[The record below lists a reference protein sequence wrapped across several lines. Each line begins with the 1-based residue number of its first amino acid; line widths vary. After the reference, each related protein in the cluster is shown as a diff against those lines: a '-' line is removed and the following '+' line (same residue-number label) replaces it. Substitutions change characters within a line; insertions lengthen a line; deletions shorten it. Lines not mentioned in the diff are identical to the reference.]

1 MTKFN
6 FFSVIILILFSNIS
20 DVFSKNDTTTFD
32 IEIYNKLSNETYF
45 IKKIEIIGNK
55 RTRRNIILRE
65 LSLKENEI
73 INKNEIIN
81 IVEEDKRKLINT
93 NLFNEVDINI
103 KILDENNLV
112 IEVFLIE
119 SFYLLPSIIF
129 ELSDRNFNDWWV
141 NFDHDFNRINYGG
154 GFLQYNLSG
163 RADIVE
169 FTFRR
174 GFIREFYSS
183 YFIPYLSKKQKGGL
197 EVKFNFI

>member
-32 IEIYNKLSNETYF
+32 VEIYNKLSNETYS

-55 RTRRNIILRE
+55 RTKRNIILRE
-65 LSLKENEI
+65 LSLKENET

-103 KILDENNLV
+103 KILDENNLL
-112 IEVFLIE
+112 IEIFLIE

-129 ELSDRNFNDWWV
+129 ELS
-141 NFDHDFNRINYGG
+141 HG
-154 GFLQYNLSG
+154 
-163 RADIVE
+163 
-169 FTFRR
+169 
-174 GFIREFYSS
+174 
-183 YFIPYLSKKQKGGL
+183 
-197 EVKFNFI
+197 